1 MTTSTTTTTQL
12 HRTDDGVALA
22 YDDSGGDGIPLILL
36 HGWGQTREM
45 FRGQRR
51 LAPGRRVITLDLR
64 GHGESDKPSHGYRV
78 ARLARDVRGFI
89 AALEAPE
96 VDVLGWSMG
105 ASVLWST
112 IDQFGT
118 SGLGRAIFVD
128 QPAAVVA
135 APWISSRERAETG
148 AILDPAGLY
157 ALAGAI
163 RDDPT
168 GTVTRDF
175 VRSMFGREP
184 DPELWDFVRDE
195 LRAAPRA
202 QASVLLVDHA
212 SQDWRDLLPR
222 IDVPSLVIGCVG
234 SHVTPASQRF
244 IASRIPGARLHLFD
258 GTTAHSHFPFL
269 EDPDGFNA
277 VVDEFLRR

>member
-1 MTTSTTTTTQL
+1 MTTTTAL
-12 HRTDDGVALA
+12 RHLTDDGVALA
-22 YDDSGGDGIPLILL
+22 FDDTGGEGVPLLLL

-51 LAPGRRVITLDLR
+51 MASARRVITLDLR
-64 GHGESDKPSHGYRV
+64 GHGESAKPAHGYRV
-78 ARLARDVRGFI
+78 ARLARDVHGFV
-89 AALEAPE
+89 ATLDVPE

-105 ASVLWST
+105 ASVLWSL

-118 SGLGRAIFVD
+118 EGLGRAVFVD

-135 APWISSRERAETG
+135 APWIAARERAETG

-168 GTVTRDF
+168 GKVTRDF

-184 DPELWDFVRDE
+184 EPELWAFVREE
-195 LRAAPRA
+195 LRVAPRE
-202 QASVLLVDHA
+202 QASTLLVDHA

-222 IDVPSLVIGCVG
+222 IGIPSLVIGCVG
-234 SHVTPASQRF
+234 SHVTPASQRY
-244 IASRIPGARLHLFD
+244 IADRIPGARLHVFD
-258 GTTAHSHFPFL
+258 GNVAHSHFPFL

-277 VVDEFLRR
+277 VVDGFLRR